1 MIKRIRIF
9 SEGNIKNVRPNCFDD
24 SDENPKLVVADRASK
39 RLQWFG
45 MDGKHI
51 RKQDGFL
58 LPAGIDV
65 QGDLMLMPDL
75 HAHVTLLNLQN

>member
-1 MIKRIRIF
+1 
-9 SEGNIKNVRPNCFDD
+9 
-24 SDENPKLVVADRASK
+24 
-39 RLQWFG
+39 

-58 LPAGIDV
+58 LPADIDV

-75 HAHVTLLNLQN
+75 HSHVTLLNLQY